1 MKKYQA
7 VGDMLLMRPT
17 IKFNVDESSGLRKEG
32 DILIPEGAKLGVG
45 TSNNPIMEFVVI
57 SAGPDCKV
65 IKDGDTVL
73 ANGVIAMK
81 IPVTAEFSI
90 AMIAER
96 QIVAKVTDLPDEVEK
111 KD

>member
-17 IKFNVDESSGLRKEG
+17 IKLQMDDDTGLRKEG
-32 DILIPEGAKLGVG
+32 AILIPDGAKVG
-45 TSNNPIMEFVVI
+45 PGASNNPIMEFVVI

-65 IKDGDTVL
+65 VKDGDTVL

-96 QIVAKVTDLPDEVEK
+96 QIVAKVTEHPDEVEK